1 MSFDCNDGRIH
12 FITFQTRRV
21 NSALE
26 YMLKRNIFEKD
37 EVILATGGGAHKYSE
52 AFTKK
57 LGVNFI
63 RGDELTCLLKGLNF
77 LLEHIPDEC
86 YYFSRPD
93 VRSDETTE
101 PYDMQVLLLWR
112 WWWRWLPSLEQFPR
126 RAFAMREFRN
136 ATVFS

>member
-1 MSFDCNDGRIH
+1 MLYAFDFVDLSFECNDGRIH

-26 YMLKRNIFEKD
+26 LMAEKNIFAKD
-37 EVILATGGGAHKYSE
+37 EVVLATGGGAHKYSE

-57 LGVNFI
+57 LGVNFV

-93 VRSDETTE
+93 LRSDETTE
-101 PYDMQVLLLWR
+101 PFNMQVHTVCEIFGS
-112 WWWRWLPSLEQFPR
+112 LPASG
-126 RAFAMREFRN
+126 M
-136 ATVFS
+136 TII